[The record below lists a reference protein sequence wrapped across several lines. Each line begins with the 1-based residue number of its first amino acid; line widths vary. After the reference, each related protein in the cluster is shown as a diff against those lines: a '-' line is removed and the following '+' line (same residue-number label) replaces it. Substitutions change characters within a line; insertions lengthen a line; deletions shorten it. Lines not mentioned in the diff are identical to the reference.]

1 MRKISI
7 ILLLAV
13 GAIITAQAHRATDAN
28 IFGCVVNRATGEH
41 LPHVNISV
49 KGTTIGVVADA
60 TGHFRINNLP
70 VGTLTVAASFLGFE
84 TQEIEINTV
93 LGQSIEVSF
102 QLDESAFALDQV
114 VVSANRS
121 ATNRRE
127 VVSLVNV
134 ITPLTFEKTG
144 SSLLAEGLNFLP
156 GLRVESNCNTCGFT
170 QLRINGLEGHYT
182 QILIDGRP
190 INSALAGV
198 YNLEHIPANMIERVE
213 VVRGG
218 LSALF
223 GSGAIGGTVNII
235 MRETLR
241 NSVSA
246 GNVTNLIYGNTPDNI
261 TTLNASIVSDNNRA
275 GITLFASA
283 RQRSP
288 LDIDGDNFSELGKIN
303 MTNIGFR
310 GFYRTG
316 YNSRLT
322 FNYHAIDEFRRGGE
336 MFDADGT
343 NLFVRPPHEAMI
355 TKQTDYS
362 IHSGGATYDIFFNDA
377 RHALQVYI
385 SMQHIERGSYFGT
398 RQDLDAYGHT
408 QDFTIVSGG
417 QYTVR
422 MDRLGFMP
430 ATFIG
435 GVEHSYN
442 SLHDRMPGHR
452 SDFDQTV
459 EIYSLFA
466 QNEWSNRRASF
477 LIGARVDKHSKI
489 DRPIVTPRIGG
500 RYTPFSWLTLRGS
513 YASGYRGPQAFDE
526 DLHIA
531 AVGGG
536 VAWIEIAEGLRPEM
550 SHSFM
555 LSTEF
560 TKLFADRRAFTFL
573 AEGFYTRLNDVF
585 ILEVIGRDGVLN
597 HSRGLNLTSA
607 DDIVITPRC
616 APIGE
621 NLILERRN
629 GPSAVVAGVN
639 LEANFIA
646 SKNFQINSGFTIQ
659 RAMYTDLVR
668 WSDFVLRQRRMFRTP
683 NHYGYF
689 TAMYSPVRQ
698 LELSLSGVYTGS
710 MLVQHFGAHSD
721 DPTIEDRHD
730 REVNTPHFFDA
741 GFRVAYNFSL
751 ADNVTLQLN
760 GGVRNMFNSFQ
771 RDFDQGLY
779 RDSKYTYGPVLPRTV
794 FFGVRLTM

>member
-1 MRKISI
+1 MRNI
-7 ILLLAV
+7 IITILLAV
-13 GAIITAQAHRATDAN
+13 STIASQVHGVTDAN
-28 IFGCVVNRATGEH
+28 IIGCVVSRTTGEH
-41 LPHVNISV
+41 LPHVNLAV
-49 KGTTIGVVADA
+49 RGTTIGVVADA

-70 VGTLTVAASFLGFE
+70 IGTFTIAASFLGFE
-84 TQEIEINTV
+84 TQEIEVTTV
-93 LGQSIEVSF
+93 LGQTIEINF
-102 QLDESAFALDQV
+102 ELEESVFALDQI

-127 VVSLVNV
+127 VVSIVDV
-134 ITPLTFEKTG
+134 ITPLTFERTG
-144 SSLLAEGLNFLP
+144 SAFLAEGLNFLP

-170 QLRINGLEGHYT
+170 QLRINGLEGAYT

-235 MRETLR
+235 MREPLR
-241 NSVSA
+241 NSVSI
-246 GNVTNLIYGNTPDNI
+246 GNFTNLINGNTPDNI
-261 TTLNASIVSDNNRA
+261 TTLNASVTSDNNRA
-275 GITLFASA
+275 GVTLFASA

-288 LDIDGDNFSELGKIN
+288 LDIDGDGFSELGKIN
-303 MTNIGFR
+303 MTNVGFR
-310 GFYRTG
+310 GFYRTS

-343 NLFVRPPHEAMI
+343 NLFTRPPHEAMV

-362 IHSGGATYDIFFNDA
+362 IHSGGVTYDIFFNDA
-377 RHALQVYI
+377 QHALQVYT
-385 SMQHIERGSYFGT
+385 SMQHIARDSYFGT

-417 QYTVR
+417 QYTIR

-435 GVEHSYN
+435 GVEHSFN
-442 SLHDRMPGHR
+442 SLQDRMPGHR
-452 SDFDQTV
+452 NDFDQIV

-477 LIGARVDKHSKI
+477 LVGARLDKHSMI
-489 DRPIVTPRIGG
+489 DRPIFAPRIGG

-513 YASGYRGPQAFDE
+513 YAGGYRGPQAFDE

-536 VAWIEIAEGLRPEM
+536 VAMIEIADDLRPEM

-555 LSTEF
+555 LSAEF
-560 TKLFADRRAFTFL
+560 TKLFANRRAFTFL

-585 ILEVIGRDGVLN
+585 ILEVIGRDGVLDN
-597 HSRGLNLTSA
+597 SRSLNLTSTDGIA
-607 DDIVITPRC
+607 IAPRC

-629 GPSAVVAGVN
+629 GPSAIVAGVN
-639 LEANFIA
+639 FEANFIA
-646 SKNFQINSGFTIQ
+646 SKNFQISSGFTIQ

-668 WSDFVLRQRRMFRTP
+668 WSEHVLRQRRMFRAP

-689 TAMYSPVRQ
+689 TAMYSPIRQ

-710 MLVQHFGAHSD
+710 MLVQHWGAHSD

-730 REVNTPHFFDA
+730 REVNTPQFFDV
-741 GFRVAYNFSL
+741 GFRAAYNFSL

-771 RDFDQGLY
+771 QDFDQGLY

-794 FFGVRLTM
+794 FVGVRLSI